1 MCKKYNRSTPN
12 FKISF
17 HLVMW
22 FKWFLLLSI
31 NIFPG
36 FYNFSHK
43 KNNSTNSLFSQS
55 PYEWPLL
62 SLLFWCPDAPG
73 QTFNSS
79 DSTQTL
85 HLLIIAPSS
94 CLCQYL
100 SKPSAFHSCHSCQ
113 FSSFILSLHLPLN
126 LGLTGKLTK
135 MNIDSEW

>member
-1 MCKKYNRSTPN
+1 MCKKYNRSAPN

-36 FYNFSHK
+36 FYNFSRK

-94 CLCQYL
+94 CLCQSVQTICL
-100 SKPSAFHSCHSCQ
+100 SFLSFLSVFFFYPESPSTPKPRSYRKADKDEHR
-113 FSSFILSLHLPLN
+113 
-126 LGLTGKLTK
+126 
-135 MNIDSEW
+135 